1 MSARR
6 ATALALAAPALAL
19 ATALAASGCGNDER
33 PLPAACA
40 TGARPVTQALIRAPG
55 PVRLAGDTKLSSC
68 VERARSEADIQTIG
82 IVFTRVADELAAG
95 LRTSDDAALQLGY
108 LVGAVRK
115 GARHT
120 NGIHE
125 ELVRRVEQTTGLEG
139 APAARRTAFD
149 RGLAAGE
156 RSG

>member
-6 ATALALAAPALAL
+6 AAALALPTLAVAFAAA
-19 ATALAASGCGNDER
+19 GCGDEDR

-40 TGARPVTQALIRAPG
+40 SGPVPTVRALATAPG
-55 PVRLAGDTKLSSC
+55 PVRLAGGTKLSSC
-68 VERARSEADIQTIG
+68 VERARSDADIQTVG
-82 IVFTRVADELAAG
+82 TVLTRTADVLARAMD
-95 LRTSDDAALQLGY
+95 RSDEAALQLGY
-108 LVGAVRK
+108 LIGAVRK

-120 NGIHE
+120 NGIHQ
-125 ELVRRVEQTTGLEG
+125 ELVRRVEQAIGLDG
-139 APAARRTAFD
+139 PPARRRAAFD

>member
-6 ATALALAAPALAL
+6 AAVLALLTLAVALAAA
-19 ATALAASGCGNDER
+19 GCGDEDR

-40 TGARPVTQALIRAPG
+40 SGPGPAVRALGTAPG
-55 PVRLAGDTKLSSC
+55 PVRLAGETTLSSC
-68 VERARSEADIQTIG
+68 VERARSDADIQTVG
-82 IVFTRVADELAAG
+82 TMLTRTADVLAGAMD
-95 LRTSDDAALQLGY
+95 RSDEAALQLGY
-108 LVGAVRK
+108 LIGAVRK

-120 NGIHE
+120 NGIHQ
-125 ELVRRVEQTTGLEG
+125 ELLRRVEQAIGLDG
-139 APAARRTAFD
+139 PPAPRRAAFD

>member
-6 ATALALAAPALAL
+6 AAGLALLTLAVALAAV
-19 ATALAASGCGNDER
+19 GCGDEDR

-40 TGARPVTQALIRAPG
+40 SGPAPAVRALGTAPG
-55 PVRLAGDTKLSSC
+55 PVRLAGGTKLSSC
-68 VERARSEADIQTIG
+68 VERARSDADIQTVG
-82 IVFTRVADELAAG
+82 TALTRTADVLVGAMD
-95 LRTSDDAALQLGY
+95 RSDEAALQLGY
-108 LVGAVRK
+108 LIGAVRK

-125 ELVRRVEQTTGLEG
+125 ELVRRVEQAIGLDG
-139 APAARRTAFD
+139 PPAPRRAAFD
-149 RGLAAGE
+149 RGLVAGE

>member
-1 MSARR
+1 MRR
-6 ATALALAAPALAL
+6 LLWALAL
-19 ATALAASGCGNDER
+19 ATLAAAGCGEDDR

-40 TGARPVTQALIRAPG
+40 TGPGPAVRALTSAPG
-55 PVRLAGDTKLSSC
+55 PVRLAGGTKLSSC
-68 VERARSEADIQTIG
+68 VERARSDADLQTVG
-82 IVFTRVADELAAG
+82 SVLTRTADELAGAMD
-95 LRTSDDAALQLGY
+95 RSDEAALQLGY

-120 NGIHE
+120 SGIHE
-125 ELVRRVEQTTGLEG
+125 ELVRRVEQAIGVDG
-139 APAARRTAFD
+139 APPPRRAAFD

>member
-6 ATALALAAPALAL
+6 AAVLALLTLAVALAAA
-19 ATALAASGCGNDER
+19 GCGDEDR
-33 PLPAACA
+33 PLPAACTSGPGPA
-40 TGARPVTQALIRAPG
+40 VRALGTAPG
-55 PVRLAGDTKLSSC
+55 PVRLAGKTKLSSC
-68 VERARSEADIQTIG
+68 VERARSDADIQTVG
-82 IVFTRVADELAAG
+82 TVLTRTADALAGAMD
-95 LRTSDDAALQLGY
+95 RSDEAALQLGY
-108 LVGAVRK
+108 LIGAVRK

-125 ELVRRVEQTTGLEG
+125 ELVRRVEQAIGLDG
-139 APAARRTAFD
+139 PPATRRAAFD